1 MTSFLSFVYSQKF
14 VTLPYPNHDFSGQ
27 TVIVTGAN
35 TGLGCQA
42 ATHITRLNASK
53 VVLGV
58 RSLDK
63 GNEAKRGIE
72 ESTGRTGVVE
82 VWQIDLGSYESVN
95 KFAQRAQGLQRLD
108 VVVENAGIGGYNY
121 AIAEDNESMI
131 TVNVIS
137 TFLLALMILPKLEK
151 TATQFNKQSHLVV
164 VTSEVHASAKFKERK
179 NSSFLEGLKDK
190 NTANMGERLVPSLI
204 CSSDRQP

>member
-1 MTSFLSFVYSQKF
+1 MSSFLSFVYSQKF

-27 TVIVTGAN
+27 IIIVTGAN

-42 ATHITRLNASK
+42 ATHFTRLNASK
-53 VVLGV
+53 VILGV

-63 GNEAKRGIE
+63 GNEAKNDIE
-72 ESTGRTGVVE
+72 KSTGRTGVVE
-82 VWQIDLGSYESVN
+82 VWQLDLGSYDSVK

-108 VVVENAGIGGYNY
+108 AVVENAGIGGYNY

-151 TATQFNKQSHLVV
+151 AATQFNKQSHLVV
-164 VTSEVHASAKFKERK
+164 VTSEVYASAKFKEREDP
-179 NSSFLEGLKDK
+179 SFLEGLKDK
-190 NTANMGERLVPSLI
+190 DTANMGERFAPSL
-204 CSSDRQP
+204 

>member
-42 ATHITRLNASK
+42 ATHFTRLDASK
-53 VVLGV
+53 VILGV

-63 GNEAKRGIE
+63 GKEAKRDIE
-72 ESTGRTGVVE
+72 ESTGRTCVVE
-82 VWQIDLGSYESVN
+82 VWQLDLGSYELVK

-108 VVVENAGIGGYNY
+108 VVVENAGTGGCYY

-137 TFLLALMILPKLEK
+137 TFLHALMTLPKLEK

-164 VTSEVHASAKFKERK
+164 VTSEVHASVKFKEREI
-179 NSSFLEGLKDK
+179 SSFLEGLNDKD
-190 NTANMGERLVPSLI
+190 TANMGERFVPCLI